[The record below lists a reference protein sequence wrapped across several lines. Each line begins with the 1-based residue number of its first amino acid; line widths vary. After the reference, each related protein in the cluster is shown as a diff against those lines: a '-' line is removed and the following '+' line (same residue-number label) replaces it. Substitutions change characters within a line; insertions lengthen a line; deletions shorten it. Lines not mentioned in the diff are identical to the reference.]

1 MNKVDILHAR
11 WLKLLIVAVVL
22 ALALVGFMVWSHLHE
37 DTAYEACVRAGNRV
51 LTSYPSICVT
61 KDGKQY
67 ADPHEFVKDSP
78 L

>member
-1 MNKVDILHAR
+1 MKKAYKLQAR
-11 WLKLLIVAVVL
+11 WLKLLAVALVL
-22 ALALVGFMVWSHLHE
+22 FAALAGYMIWSHLHE

-51 LTSYPSICVT
+51 LMSYPSICVT

-67 ADPHEFVKDSP
+67 ADPHEFVKDAP